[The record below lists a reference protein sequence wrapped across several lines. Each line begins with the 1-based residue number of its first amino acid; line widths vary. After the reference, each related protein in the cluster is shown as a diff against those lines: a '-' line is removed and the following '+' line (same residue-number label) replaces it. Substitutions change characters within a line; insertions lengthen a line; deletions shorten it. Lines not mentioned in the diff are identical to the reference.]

1 MDLKLTDTEVRV
13 LGCLIEK
20 EMATPD
26 YYPLSLNALI
36 NACNQKSNREP
47 VVSYDERTVLNALEG
62 LIKKDLGW
70 QSYSGRV
77 SKYSHNFIK
86 TNKFINKEAAIF
98 CVLFLRGPQTAGE
111 LRERTERLYRFDSI
125 EEMKDVLLNLEEMG
139 YVKLLPRQAG
149 QKEPRYIHLLSDV
162 PDPLGMEMPGP
173 PPATARMVNA
183 EDDRVAKIEEELKN
197 LRQELE
203 ELKQGFL
210 EFKNQF

>member
-1 MDLKLTDTEVRV
+1 MF
-13 LGCLIEK
+13 
-20 EMATPD
+20 
-26 YYPLSLNALI
+26 NALI

-47 VVSYDERTVLNALEG
+47 VVSYDERTVLNL
-62 LIKKDLGW
+62 L
-70 QSYSGRV
+70 
-77 SKYSHNFIK
+77 
-86 TNKFINKEAAIF
+86 
-98 CVLFLRGPQTAGE
+98 GPQTAGE

-162 PDPLGMEMPGP
+162 PEPLGMEMTGH
-173 PPATARMVNA
+173 PPATARIVNA

-203 ELKQGFL
+203 ELKQVFW